1 MIILSKEILFKP
13 DNAILESLG
22 EALNGEFVYK
32 TDDSSKVEAANE
44 GAQIEVA
51 GEEKVKELRKTLLLA
66 RDIDRNTSNKI
77 RVKYSIEAE
86 LGAIRTNNAEYNAFI
101 EEVIAEHNAAKDAL
115 FAV

>member
-1 MIILSKEILFKP
+1 MIILSKDILFKP
-13 DNAILESLG
+13 DNAALESLG
-22 EALNGEFVYK
+22 ESLSGEFVYK
-32 TDDSSKVEAANE
+32 TNDSSKVVEANE

-51 GEEKVKELRKTLLLA
+51 SEEKVKKLRKTLILA

-77 RVKYSIEAE
+77 RAKYSMEAE

-115 FAV
+115 FSI